1 MSFFPIARQAS
12 AQNQRSFCF
21 HLPFLQITVEI
32 KEEDRESFLEL
43 LHNATPACEVVST
56 RKVNGPSSNATKRP
70 RFSVPATD
78 EDQPRENVSVF
89 ERYRAQSH
97 IPVPGPASPGE
108 DQLEDLQNTTDTTGC
123 EYCLQTRCIT
133 SSPFKPQARGNARI
147 NNHIKRRKD
156 YKWYWRTLK
165 DCGLWEDPVYQ
176 ARKEQLGC
184 HIDDARE
191 VMPHCVIKDVRERW
205 PNPPHVPYQ
214 GHRRA

>member
-1 MSFFPIARQAS
+1 MTSTKFYI
-12 AQNQRSFCF
+12 
-21 HLPFLQITVEI
+21 FLV
-32 KEEDRESFLEL
+32 
-43 LHNATPACEVVST
+43 
-56 RKVNGPSSNATKRP
+56 ATKRP

-165 DCGLWEDPVYQ
+165 DCGLWEDP
-176 ARKEQLGC
+176 L
-184 HIDDARE
+184 
-191 VMPHCVIKDVRERW
+191 
-205 PNPPHVPYQ
+205 
-214 GHRRA
+214 

>member
-1 MSFFPIARQAS
+1 MTSTKFYI
-12 AQNQRSFCF
+12 
-21 HLPFLQITVEI
+21 FL
-32 KEEDRESFLEL
+32 L
-43 LHNATPACEVVST
+43 
-56 RKVNGPSSNATKRP
+56 ATKRP

-78 EDQPRENVSVF
+78 ENQPRENVSVF

-184 HIDDARE
+184 HIDDVRE
-191 VMPHCVIKDVRERW
+191 VMPHCVIKDVRERYTEEHEAQFILCPQKSEQISFLKIGW
-205 PNPPHVPYQ
+205 EKE
-214 GHRRA
+214 GHMIFGV

>member
-1 MSFFPIARQAS
+1 M
-12 AQNQRSFCF
+12 
-21 HLPFLQITVEI
+21 
-32 KEEDRESFLEL
+32 
-43 LHNATPACEVVST
+43 
-56 RKVNGPSSNATKRP
+56 
-70 RFSVPATD
+70 SVPATD
-78 EDQPRENVSVF
+78 EDQPRENVSIF

-184 HIDDARE
+184 HIDDVRE
-191 VMPHCVIKDVRERW
+191 VMPHCVIKDVRERYTEEHEAQFILCPQKSEQISFLKIGW
-205 PNPPHVPYQ
+205 EKE
-214 GHRRA
+214 GHMIFGV